1 MEQQSDLSPLILKD
15 VIAIINN
22 DDENS
27 LSHSIK
33 KLNQSGGII
42 YINTPIININKK
54 SKLELSGINKGRII
68 GLNNL
73 TMNIQLYILK
83 IQEIKKKEKE

>member
-22 DDENS
+22 DDEKA
-27 LSHSIK
+27 LHHSIT

-54 SKLELSGINKGRII
+54 SKLELSGINKGGII

-73 TMNIQLYILK
+73 TMNIQL
-83 IQEIKKKEKE
+83 